1 MITPDNSFA
10 PAVTSMMSLN
20 KMFPEYN
27 FLRAMVSGIHRVESF
42 WTFHNPSSSHHK
54 VTIVTYDLGLSE
66 LVKQECEFLNT
77 LKKLK
82 HVNVVHLTDAWVVQ
96 NKLYIAEELDRA
108 SSIRASL
115 NGGRLSVKSTLA
127 VSIQLADALVAMHTH
142 NVCHQGLSPDSISLE
157 NAFVKISTPSLY
169 YFLGRLGYWEDIE
182 VNCYQLD
189 GTSHSTERADLY
201 ALGGVIFFLHTGLDP
216 DKIDPAKWGEYAID
230 PALGMIVKELRSIA
244 DNHAPS
250 AKSVH
255 HQLTKLETELFPSEQ
270 QKDNFLTR
278 LLRIKAT
285 KRVTPELLQQ
295 EDIVTTKS
303 DQKSDKS
310 EFVKGDRIAERYI
323 IQELVEHEE
332 FDDVYNAVDADLNGK
347 PVLVHALAKSPDL
360 NWKDRFMLIVNQ
372 FGGLN
377 HPNINRILDAS
388 VSDEGAFFVTERD
401 CGQSLGQLIHKHSYT
416 YPDIV
421 DFSMQILD
429 GLIAAAEKDFVV
441 HTLSADTISTYEKSP
456 GHYHYLMTSVGC
468 AHFLYL
474 TKGRNIAIDRLMKPE
489 TLAPELFRKQPC
501 GHRTTQ
507 FILGNLVFRCMIGRH
522 PCAGMS
528 LVQAHNYHQSSAF
541 KEVVFSYEGVP
552 TYFKRWLLQ
561 LTKSDPNARFP
572 SLELALSSL
581 MKCLK

>member
-1 MITPDNSFA
+1 M
-10 PAVTSMMSLN
+10 
-20 KMFPEYN
+20 
-27 FLRAMVSGIHRVESF
+27 
-42 WTFHNPSSSHHK
+42 
-54 VTIVTYDLGLSE
+54 
-66 LVKQECEFLNT
+66 
-77 LKKLK
+77 
-82 HVNVVHLTDAWVVQ
+82 
-96 NKLYIAEELDRA
+96 
-108 SSIRASL
+108 
-115 NGGRLSVKSTLA
+115 
-127 VSIQLADALVAMHTH
+127 
-142 NVCHQGLSPDSISLE
+142 
-157 NAFVKISTPSLY
+157 
-169 YFLGRLGYWEDIE
+169 
-182 VNCYQLD
+182 
-189 GTSHSTERADLY
+189 
-201 ALGGVIFFLHTGLDP
+201 GGVIFFLHTGLDP

-456 GHYHYLMTSVGC
+456 GHYHYLMTSVGS